1 MTVTIAV
8 VGAGARGQVYAR
20 AATAGG
26 RARVVAV
33 ADPDPERRAR
43 LAAEHGL
50 PEQACFTGWA
60 DLAAEPKLADAVVIA
75 TQDRLHVEPA
85 VAFADLGYAILL
97 EKPMAPTEPEARR
110 IVEAVERNGVVFAVG
125 HVLRYTPYTRALKA
139 LLGSGRLGTIS
150 SVQHLEPVGWWHQ
163 AHSFVRG
170 AWRNAAESGP
180 MLLTKS
186 CHDIDWLLHVI
197 EDEPVSVASFGSL
210 THFRPE
216 NRPEGA
222 GDRCVSCAVEGSCPY
237 SAKRLYLDC
246 LGDPAQEFWPLGAVT
261 SDATAEGVTHALET
275 GPYGRC
281 VYDCDNDVVDQQV
294 VMLEFRRG
302 ATASF
307 TMTAFTPLEHRK
319 TRIFGSHG
327 FAEGDGRTIRVVDFA
342 PGAPGAEETID
353 TATSAGASLADGH
366 GGGDLGLTLAFLDA
380 VEAGDQAP
388 LGADAAAALAGHLVV
403 WAAERARE
411 TRTVL
416 AL

>member
-8 VGAGARGQVYAR
+8 VGAGNRGQVYAR
-20 AATAGG
+20 AAAADG
-26 RARVVAV
+26 RARIVAV
-33 ADPDPERRAR
+33 ADPDPARRAR

-50 PEQACFTGWA
+50 PEQACFSGWA
-60 DLAAEPKLADAVVIA
+60 ELAARPKLADAVVIA
-75 TQDRLHVEPA
+75 TQDHLHVEPA
-85 VAFADLGYAILL
+85 VAFAGLGYAILL

-110 IVEAVERNGVVFAVG
+110 IVEAVERSGVVFAVG
-125 HVLRYTPYTRALKA
+125 HVLRYTPYTGVLKQIVA
-139 LLGSGRLGTIS
+139 SGRLGAIS
-150 SVQHLEPVGWWHQ
+150 SVQHLEPVGWWHM

-170 AWRNAAESGP
+170 AWRNAAGSGP

-186 CHDIDWLLHVI
+186 CHDIDWLLHLV
-197 EDEPVSVASFGSL
+197 EDEPVGVASFGSL
-210 THFRPE
+210 THFRKD

-222 GDRCVSCAVEGSCPY
+222 GTRCVSCAVEPTCPY
-237 SAKRLYLDC
+237 SAKRLYLGC
-246 LGDPAQEFWPLGAVT
+246 LGDPKREFWPLLAVT
-261 SDATAEGVTHALET
+261 SDATTAGVTHALET

-294 VMLEFRRG
+294 VMLEFARG

-327 FAEGDGRTIRVVDFA
+327 FAEGDGRTIRIVDFA
-342 PGAPGAEETID
+342 TGAEEIVD
-353 TATSAGASLADGH
+353 TATSAGASTADGH
-366 GGGDLGLTLAFLDA
+366 GGGDLGLTRAFIDA
-380 VEAGDQAP
+380 VAAGDQSP
-388 LGADAAAALAGHLVV
+388 LGAGAADALAGHLVV

-411 TRTVL
+411 TRTVQ